1 MPSRVRQVAV
11 QPAARRLSTLERIDY
26 EDAFVVETGPTRG
39 RTAEEW
45 ARAILEDAPA
55 AVRTALCGGWSAL
68 GLRIG
73 WSRSDRVVLGWEV
86 RRSNPDSVLLAA
98 GSRLGLAAELLLKR
112 RQRTL
117 LFATFVRHENAIA
130 RALWPGVIPL
140 HQQVVRHVL
149 GQAAGG

>member
-1 MPSRVRQVAV
+1 MPSRVRRVAV
-11 QPAARRLSTLERIDY
+11 PPAARRLSTLASIDY

-55 AVRTALCGGWSAL
+55 VVRSALGWGWSAL

-73 WSRSDRVVLGWEV
+73 SPRSDRVVLGWEV
-86 RRSNPDSVLLAA
+86 RRSTPDFALLAA
-98 GSRLGLAAELLLKR
+98 GSRLGLPAELLFKR
-112 RQRTL
+112 RKQTL
-117 LFATFVRHENAIA
+117 LFATFVRHENALA

-140 HQQVVRHVL
+140 HQQVVRYVL
-149 GQAAGG
+149 GQTGRG